1 MRKTVFTFGG
11 VILMLGATQ
20 EARAQGDFMSACRV
34 TASEKTC
41 ACMQGQIPA
50 NMMPA
55 AISAMQKSNASMMQG
70 GNPLDPSTLPPA
82 EMQGL
87 QQVVLAQAACM

>member
-1 MRKTVFTFGG
+1 MRKTVFAFG
-11 VILMLGATQ
+11 VAVLVLGASQ
-20 EARAQGDFMSACRV
+20 ASRAQGDFMSTCRV

-41 ACMQGQIPA
+41 ICMQGQIPA
-50 NMMPA
+50 DKMPA
-55 AISAMQKSNASMMQG
+55 AISAMRKSNAAMSEG